1 MNKKN
6 KVKKKPLVQEAPPE
20 IPRGRFWMTRI
31 EPGVTTVLGKDIW
44 PGSMIV
50 KNHGP
55 GTIRVESGYDFGD
68 SKLEL
73 LPGALRVIATYKK
86 VDVATIDQN
95 SALLEFEFMPNLR
108 LK

>member
-1 MNKKN
+1 MNKKT
-6 KVKKKPLVQEAPPE
+6 KVQKKPLIQEATPE
-20 IPRGRFWMTRI
+20 IPSGRFWMTRI
-31 EPGVTTVLGKDIW
+31 EPGVPTVLGKDIW

-55 GTIRVESGYDFGD
+55 GTIVVESGYDFGERHI
-68 SKLEL
+68 EL

-86 VDVATIDQN
+86 VDVATIDEN
-95 SALLEFEFMPNLR
+95 SALLEFEYMADIR